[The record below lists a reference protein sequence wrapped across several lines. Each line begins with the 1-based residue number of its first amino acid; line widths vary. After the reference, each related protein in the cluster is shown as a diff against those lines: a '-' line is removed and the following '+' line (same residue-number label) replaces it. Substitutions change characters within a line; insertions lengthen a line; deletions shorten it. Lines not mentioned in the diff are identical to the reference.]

1 MSTTLTERQQTIL
14 GLVVRTYIE
23 DGVAV
28 GSKTLVERYRLDF
41 SSATV
46 RNELSTLT
54 DLGYIVQLHT
64 SGGRIPTERGY
75 RYFVERL
82 ITGFELPLSDRQMI
96 EHQFY
101 QARQDLEQWLRLAAA
116 VLAHVSLGASFV
128 TAPRPRFNT
137 FRHVELISTQG
148 RLVLMVLV
156 LSGGGVKQQMLT
168 LATPLPQQRLSEA
181 AARLNAAFE
190 GCNYDEI
197 AARFTGLDDLEQDV
211 IRLIMDI
218 IRRSDAQ
225 TVSQIYRDGIPNILE
240 DEGTRAAVKVLEQR
254 SLLANV
260 VDELIA
266 ADQSG
271 VQVVIGS
278 EGRWEEL
285 KNCTII
291 LSRYGIG
298 EDMAGEVAV
307 VGSTRMPYGRN
318 ISAVRFVADLM
329 SGFVYEYF
337 GEEPRSLEEE

>member
-1 MSTTLTERQQTIL
+1 MLTERQQTIL

-23 DGVAV
+23 DGIAV
-28 GSKTLVERYRLDF
+28 GSKTLVGRYRLDF

-46 RNELSTLT
+46 RNELGVLT
-54 DLGYIVQLHT
+54 DLGYIAQLHI

-116 VLAHVSLGASFV
+116 VLAHISLGASFV
-128 TAPRPRFNT
+128 TAPRPRFNA
-137 FRHVELISTQG
+137 FKHVELISTQG

-181 AARLNAAFE
+181 AARLNSMFE

-197 AARFTGLDDLEQDV
+197 AARFGGLEDLEQDV
-211 IRLIMDI
+211 IRLVMDV

-240 DEGTRAAVKVLEQR
+240 DEGTRAAVRVLEQR
-254 SLLANV
+254 SFLANV
-260 VDELIA
+260 VDELVA

-271 VQVVIGS
+271 VQVIIGS

-298 EDMAGEVAV
+298 EDLAGEVAV
-307 VGSTRMPYGRN
+307 VGPTRMPYGRN

>member
-1 MSTTLTERQQTIL
+1 MDTLTERQQTLL

-23 DGVAV
+23 DGLAV
-28 GSKTLVERYRLDF
+28 GSKTLVDRYRLDY

-46 RNELSTLT
+46 RNELGVLS
-54 DLGYIVQLHT
+54 DLGYLGQLHT
-64 SGGRIPTERGY
+64 SGGRIPSEKGY
-75 RYFVERL
+75 RYFVERI

-101 QARQDLEQWLRLAAA
+101 QAQQDLEQWLRLAAA

-137 FRHVELISTQG
+137 FKHVELISTQG

-168 LATPLPQQRLSEA
+168 LATPLVQPRLSEA

-190 GCNYDEI
+190 GCNYEEI
-197 AARFTGLDDLEQDV
+197 AARLSNLDDLEQDV
-211 IRLIMDI
+211 ARLILDI
-218 IRRSDAQ
+218 LRRSDIK
-225 TVSQIYRDGIPNILE
+225 TVTQIYRDGIPNIL
-240 DEGTRAAVKVLEQR
+240 DNEGTRMAVRVLEQR

-260 VDELIA
+260 VDELSA
-266 ADQSG
+266 TDQSG
-271 VQVVIGS
+271 VQVIIGS

-291 LSRYGIG
+291 LSRYGIS
-298 EDMAGEVAV
+298 DDLAGEVAV
-307 VGSTRMPYGRN
+307 VGSTRMAYGRN

-329 SGFVYEYF
+329 SGFVYEYLAK
-337 GEEPRSLEEE
+337 EPRPLEEE